1 MLLQL
6 NSDMEKKEWGS
17 REAYK
22 PKVKVVTALFDGR
35 QTDVPHSTGIY
46 NTAYVDKLYRGIKR
60 NLTIPFDF
68 ICLVDKNYTFGED
81 INAVR
86 FKRSVDQYG
95 WMSLME
101 MYRPDLCEG
110 IRFTIGLDTIIT
122 GPIDDI
128 VTSTVSKFA
137 VCSDPM
143 YTNKICN
150 AITLSTPEFCE
161 EFWGMWEGNEDKL
174 IPESKLILENAAP
187 VASEMVL
194 MRKYYGDSPRIDKVF
209 PNRILSYKV
218 HVVENEPPVNKLKG
232 ESINVYEHR
241 LAILKQSS
249 IVYFHGWP
257 KPHHIAHQDWV
268 QENWF

>member
-1 MLLQL
+1 MLPQL

-22 PKVKVVTALFDGR
+22 PKVKIVTALFDGR

-46 NTAYVDKLYRGIKR
+46 NAAYVDKLYRGIKR
-60 NLTIPFDF
+60 NLTIPFEF
-68 ICLVDKNYTFGED
+68 ICLVDMNYKFEED
-81 INAVR
+81 IKAVR

-128 VTSTVSKFA
+128 VTSSVSKFA
-137 VCSDPM
+137 ACTDPM
-143 YTNKICN
+143 YPEKICN
-150 AITLSTPEFCE
+150 AVTLSTPEFCE
-161 EFWGMWEGNEDKL
+161 EFWGMWEGNETKL
-174 IPESKLILENAAP
+174 IPESKLILENVAP
-187 VASEMVL
+187 VPSEMVL

-209 PNRILSYKV
+209 PNKILSYKV
-218 HVVENEPPVNKLKG
+218 HVKQSEYPFDKLEG
-232 ESINVYEHR
+232 ESINMNQYR
-241 LAILKQSS
+241 LELIDQSS
-249 IVYFHGWP
+249 IIYFHGWP
-257 KPHHIAHQDWV
+257 KPHHIANQAWV
-268 QENWF
+268 QENWR